1 MEEIRFALQSIFAH
15 KMRSVLTM
23 LGVIIGIAAII
34 SIFSIIGGNT
44 EKMKREMIGGNNNTM
59 NIQYDKKKFIPK
71 WKPIWGRPIRKG
83 RKKNRY
89 TFRFYVKMY

>member
-23 LGVIIGIAAII
+23 LGVIIGIVAII

-59 NIQYDKKKFIPK
+59 NIQYDKKVHSKVET
-71 WKPIWGRPIRKG
+71 
-83 RKKNRY
+83 Y
-89 TFRFYVKMY
+89 